1 MTDAGFPHSKAY
13 LARQAER
20 QRTLDGLRARLTWTD
35 AQWLAERDADYVAQ
49 QRGYLGPRIATCEQ
63 DMKDDPDTEGYVAK
77 YHTDEG

>member
-1 MTDAGFPHSKAY
+1 MTDAGFPHSQAY
-13 LARQAER
+13 FARQAER

-49 QRGYLGPRIATCEQ
+49 PRGYLGPRIATCEQ